1 MFGTRLWVQDGGLLY
16 PHTIFFFACVCY
28 IQWYGLITKEA
39 TSVDVSNSE
48 TISGIPCFEPSTHDT
63 ADIYPIHTNLHGC
76 FQNRGTPKWMVYN
89 ENPIKMDDLG
99 VRLFLETPTYRF
111 DMQHYQLPTLHTGGL
126 NSALRSCE
134 RGSCWALAIGLLSS
148 ANMMDVAS
156 LVAVCGATCNGWI
169 SKKCQE
175 ATQVG
180 RKIYNR
186 WHLVTLPDFENL
198 KSAENAMNQG
208 STTIETTPPWNLHFR
223 TWKWMVG
230 ILVFFWGSAYF
241 EWQGVYPK
249 NPTILLGSLNLRLV
263 LRRPS
268 QKFPSCF
275 SAPKFWAWLLRKRQ
289 PFFDS
294 SWQPPGK

>member
-1 MFGTRLWVQDGGLLY
+1 MGVSKIGVPQNGWYIMKTLLKWMIWGY
-16 PHTIFFFACVCY
+16 AYFWKHPHTVLICNIINSQLSILEAWIQRCGHASAEVVGHWPSACCPAPT
-28 IQWYGLITKEA
+28 W
-39 TSVDVSNSE
+39 
-48 TISGIPCFEPSTHDT
+48 
-63 ADIYPIHTNLHGC
+63 
-76 FQNRGTPKWMVYN
+76 WMW
-89 ENPIKMDDLG
+89 
-99 VRLFLETPTYRF
+99 
-111 DMQHYQLPTLHTGGL
+111 Q
-126 NSALRSCE
+126 
-134 RGSCWALAIGLLSS
+134 
-148 ANMMDVAS
+148 AS
-156 LVAVCGATCNGWI
+156 LQFAELLAMVGSRKNA
-169 SKKCQE
+169 KKRHKLDE
-175 ATQVG
+175 TY
-180 RKIYNR
+180 INR

-294 SWQPPGK
+294 SWQHPGK